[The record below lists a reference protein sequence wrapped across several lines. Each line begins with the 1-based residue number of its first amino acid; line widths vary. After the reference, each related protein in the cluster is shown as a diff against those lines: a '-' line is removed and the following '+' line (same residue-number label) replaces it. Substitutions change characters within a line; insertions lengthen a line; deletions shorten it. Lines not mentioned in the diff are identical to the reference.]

1 MGAESTTY
9 FDHADYG
16 MNTGPSAVAIVD
28 LLLQWLS
35 PISVVDAGCGTGMFH
50 KEFKKRGADT
60 ILGLDGASTSSVFR
74 PGKSNFQVVDLTE
87 PLELDRGFDLALCL
101 EVAEHL
107 PESSADLLVK
117 TLTDLAPLALFS
129 AAPIPARVDRAT
141 STNAGPST
149 GSGASLSTDSTEPCA
164 LCRVIALYGD
174 PEAI

>member
-60 ILGLDGASTSSVFR
+60 ILGLDGASTSSVFG

-129 AAPIPARVDRAT
+129 AAHPGQGGQGHLNERWPVYWQRRFSQHGFDGTLCSMSSHRAVRR
-141 STNAGPST
+141 S
-149 GSGASLSTDSTEPCA
+149 
-164 LCRVIALYGD
+164 
-174 PEAI
+174 